1 MVVDI
6 GGATTDVHSIGKG
19 LPDNNS
25 VQIKGMEEPYSKRT
39 VEGDLGMRY
48 SAMALYEATTL
59 NKIRAHLGTKDSKVD
74 IRENFMYRQNNPQFV
89 PEIQEDVEFDEM
101 MAKICVEIAINRHVG
116 ILECVYSPMGTI
128 FAQSG
133 KDLRNAKY
141 VIGTGG
147 AIINSRNPIKILEQ
161 SLFEE
166 DTLMLKPKYPKFLV
180 DKKYIMSSM
189 GLLGNDYRDVAYEI
203 MKKYLIEV

>member
-1 MVVDI
+1 
-6 GGATTDVHSIGKG
+6 
-19 LPDNNS
+19 
-25 VQIKGMEEPYSKRT
+25 
-39 VEGDLGMRY
+39 
-48 SAMALYEATTL
+48 
-59 NKIRAHLGTKDSKVD
+59 
-74 IRENFMYRQNNPQFV
+74 
-89 PEIQEDVEFDEM
+89 M